1 MGSSFVR
8 TAQKNLARPKKR
20 TDTAVDLED
29 RNILVRD
36 ADIWNGTGFRRGSIL
51 IEEGRIKR
59 IARSIPNS
67 GIETINGSGLKAL
80 PGLIDVHV
88 HLRDMRLAHKE
99 DFATGTRR
107 NRTALGVLF
116 SLGAF
121 HIRRRLRS

>member
-36 ADIWNGTGFRRGSIL
+36 ADIWNGIGFRRGSIL

-67 GIETINGSGLKAL
+67 GIETIDGSGIKAL
-80 PGLIDVHV
+80 TGLIDVNV
-88 HLRDMRLAHKE
+88 NLRDIIQAQE
-99 DFATGTRR
+99 EEIET
-107 NRTALGVLF
+107 
-116 SLGAF
+116 
-121 HIRRRLRS
+121 